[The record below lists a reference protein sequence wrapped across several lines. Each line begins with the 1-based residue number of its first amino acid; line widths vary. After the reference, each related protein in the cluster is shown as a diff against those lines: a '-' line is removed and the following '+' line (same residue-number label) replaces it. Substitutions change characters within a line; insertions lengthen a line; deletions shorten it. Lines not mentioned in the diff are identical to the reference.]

1 MRKFIDA
8 TFVAEDRSIV
18 EVLWEDGEGTI
29 YPEIVEVNPHDKTYV
44 AFLEEAEIN
53 FDDIIDRTA
62 EKNRVQ
68 RKEFE
73 FAAIMIGQQ
82 EGWIPK
88 EEAAATTGIEI
99 KTEIQIREDVYAD
112 LNEMLFSK
120 EAATDKKVKE
130 FMFMTKLWL
139 FDHPQVQESDNKELK
154 QKIRRAKTPFEM
166 LKGAIE
172 LLDNE

>member
-8 TFVAEDRSIV
+8 TFLAEDRSIV

-62 EKNRVQ
+62 EKNKAQ
-68 RKEFE
+68 RREFE

-88 EEAAATTGIEI
+88 EEASAATGIEI
-99 KTEIQIREDVYAD
+99 KTERQIREDVFTD
-112 LNEMLFSK
+112 LNDMIFSK
-120 EAATDKKVKE
+120 EPADDRAVKE
-130 FMFMTKLWL
+130 FMFMTKLWI
-139 FDHPQVQESDNKELK
+139 FDHPKVVESDNKELK
-154 QKIRRAKTPFEM
+154 QKVRRAKTPYEM
-166 LKGAIE
+166 MKSAIE
-172 LLDNE
+172 LLED

>member
-8 TFVAEDRSIV
+8 TFLAEDRSIV

-68 RKEFE
+68 RK
-73 FAAIMIGQQ
+73 
-82 EGWIPK
+82 K
-88 EEAAATTGIEI
+88 
-99 KTEIQIREDVYAD
+99 
-112 LNEMLFSK
+112 
-120 EAATDKKVKE
+120 
-130 FMFMTKLWL
+130 
-139 FDHPQVQESDNKELK
+139 
-154 QKIRRAKTPFEM
+154 
-166 LKGAIE
+166 
-172 LLDNE
+172 